1 MTVTIDYMPVA
12 IGGAANVES
21 QAAFAGDSSV
31 LANGFTAGTALSS
44 KINKIMRQSS
54 MGVAALATFIANTL
68 NANVLDD
75 GDLAGLVAQ
84 LTSAITTIATGSVS
98 TPGYFSADSGSAN
111 AGVATLSPV
120 PANYA
125 ALAGKVITVLKASA
139 DNSGAYTLN
148 PNGLG
153 AQPVVLNGAALQ
165 AGMLPASCMFQVV
178 WNNVATRFELISDVA
193 SLPANFVTNAMAAQA
208 PANTIKGNL
217 TGSTANEVDN
227 SRAAILT
234 WLGFAGSIGSPSTYI
249 LLPFGIIL
257 QLGYVS
263 VGSNFEGDYPLGFS
277 TSFPTACL
285 GVVPGTYLPS
295 ANNSMDMW
303 GQVDESTISPTG
315 VSLYL
320 QFAGGGARSGTV
332 SKMSYIAWGY

>member
-1 MTVTIDYMPVA
+1 MPVTIDYLPVA

-21 QAAFAGDSSV
+21 QAAFAGDSAV
-31 LANGFTAGTALSS
+31 LANGFTAGTALSA
-44 KINKIMRQSS
+44 KINKILRQSS
-54 MGVAALATFIANTL
+54 MGTAALATFIGNVL

-75 GDLAGLVAQ
+75 GNLAGLVTQ
-84 LTSAITTIATGSVS
+84 LTSAITTIATGSVA

-111 AGVATLSPV
+111 AGVVTLSPV

-125 ALAGKVITVLKASA
+125 ALAGKVITVLKDSS

-148 PNGLG
+148 ANALG

-193 SLPANFVTNAMAAQA
+193 ALPANFVSNAMAAQA
-208 PANTIKGNL
+208 PANTLKGNL
-217 TGSTANEVDN
+217 TGGTANVGDN
-227 SRAAILT
+227 TRAAVLT
-234 WLGFAGSIGSPSTYI
+234 WLGFASSIGAATYFM
-249 LLPFGIIL
+249 LPGGAIM
-257 QLGYVS
+257 QLGYVY
-263 VGSNFEGDYPLGFS
+263 VGSNFEGNYPLAFA

-295 ANNSMDMW
+295 ANNGMDMW
-303 GQVDESTISPTG
+303 AQVDESSISTTG

-320 QFAGGGARSGTV
+320 QWTGVTHTGTV